1 MADGFAYLIFTNVK
15 KKLELFLTRAVQNP
29 CLKLVPSLTSNSGSA
44 PAGALPLGYLGH

>member
-1 MADGFAYLIFTNVK
+1 MVLHILYLQTLK

>member
-1 MADGFAYLIFTNVK
+1 MVLHILYLQTL